1 MLDSRLRVL
10 MCQCEFIGCAQ
21 ESMCCTVSR
30 NIEAAG
36 HELNTSVALGL
47 VFKEA
52 AVHVVH
58 VTHG

>member
-1 MLDSRLRVL
+1 
-10 MCQCEFIGCAQ
+10 
-21 ESMCCTVSR
+21 MCCTVSR